1 MHAVGIIAE
10 YNPFHNG
17 HAYHLSCAK
26 RLSGCTHAIVAMS
39 GSFVQRGDTAAFD
52 KFARARWA
60 LCHGADLVLELPTAF
75 ACASAERFARG
86 GVALLAGTGLILS
99 LIHILHHGRAE
110 RLCIRTAMRLDDPA
124 VYAKQRRAA
133 MFGIVHLL
141 FHPPERGLCKQ
152 CAKLCPRVCHKF
164 FLKHGKDRCG
174 KALRVFEHHI
184 ACLLYTSRCV

>member
-86 GVALLAGTGLILS
+86 GVALLAGTGLICALAFGAEHADLALLS
-99 LIHILHHGRAE
+99 SMAFSSAGGTDSDVPERRIAFYCRPPHGRSARCSVRQCKN
-110 RLCIRTAMRLDDPA
+110 RLCERFRPA
-124 VYAKQRRAA
+124 
-133 MFGIVHLL
+133 
-141 FHPPERGLCKQ
+141 
-152 CAKLCPRVCHKF
+152 
-164 FLKHGKDRCG
+164 
-174 KALRVFEHHI
+174 
-184 ACLLYTSRCV
+184 

>member
-86 GVALLAGTGLILS
+86 GVALLAGTGLICAL
-99 LIHILHHGRAE
+99 A
-110 RLCIRTAMRLDDPA
+110 
-124 VYAKQRRAA
+124 
-133 MFGIVHLL
+133 FG
-141 FHPPERGLCKQ
+141 
-152 CAKLCPRVCHKF
+152 
-164 FLKHGKDRCG
+164 
-174 KALRVFEHHI
+174 
-184 ACLLYTSRCV
+184 ACLLYTSDAADE